1 MFISDIFFPYE
12 VLVSLSLNP
21 CTDCALDMHAQAHD
35 ALNLFFKI
43 GFLHL
48 LHLYCRFVWDN
59 YFVEKMSIHLVA
71 TTYLPAVE
79 PAAG

>member
-12 VLVSLSLNP
+12 VLVSLNP
-21 CTDCALDMHAQAHD
+21 CTDCALEMHAHD

-48 LHLYCRFVWDN
+48 LHLYRRFVWDN